1 MDDQEMVEFVKEAF
15 EGEEIDMDYEFDA
28 PRFYDFT
35 RLETD
40 WEAEEAED
48 WFRYAGSYPSSP
60 FIVRLLNWHKGNS
73 LEETTDTSV
82 EFKDVECIKCAS
94 IESKNSMEAEG
105 SSIEDDSN
113 RGVKCSNKMDQDT
126 PKAKTKSSV
135 KSTSI
140 SRSSTLM
147 KPTASQLAK
156 QKQRRHEV
164 RQAHSNRLLRR
175 VEKKLGK
182 VAENSPSSPL
192 FDSVATKRQKLEAGY
207 VRMVSQLKHQPLW
220 LHKSPKKVGAAVTS
234 PNGRSKVTIPREPNL
249 ETAQRAQRRRY
260 KTIAKD
266 GEQAKII
273 KEPPWTLPKKSTP
286 QAKEF
291 QVFYFRTSQRAKQST
306 VDNVTNTPISSC
318 LSPTEA
324 TEIKGPNSASAKS
337 DKCKV
342 LSLKKK
348 TLSSKEGT
356 GVIPNIKQ
364 ESRLPSPRELKF
376 DKRFMKEPPTDL
388 FSKLSLAPDAHH
400 NAKPELKTAYAC

>member
-1 MDDQEMVEFVKEAF
+1 MDDEEMVEFALEAL

-28 PRFYDFT
+28 PKFFDFT

-48 WFRYAGSYPSSP
+48 WFRCAGSYPSSP
-60 FIVRLLNWHKGNS
+60 FILRLLNWHKGNS
-73 LEETTDTSV
+73 PEETATTSV
-82 EFKDVECIKCAS
+82 EVEDVECIRYESNESSS
-94 IESKNSMEAEG
+94 IEAEG
-105 SSIEDDSN
+105 SSLEDDSIK
-113 RGVKCSNKMDQDT
+113 GVNCSNKMDQDS
-126 PKAKTKSSV
+126 PKAKTKSSI
-135 KSTSI
+135 KSPTL

-156 QKQRRHEV
+156 QIQRRREV
-164 RQAHSNRLLRR
+164 REPHSSRLSRR
-175 VEKKLGK
+175 DEKKLGK
-182 VAENSPSSPL
+182 VAESSLSSPL

-207 VRMVSQLKHQPLW
+207 LRKVSHLKHQPLW
-220 LHKSPKKVGAAVTS
+220 LHKSPNNRT
-234 PNGRSKVTIPREPNL
+234 KVTIPREPNL

-260 KTIAKD
+260 KTNGKD
-266 GEQAKII
+266 GEQPKIF
-273 KEPPWTLPKKSTP
+273 KEPPWTLSKKSTP

-291 QVFYFRTSQRAKQST
+291 QVCHFRTSQRAKHST

-324 TEIKGPNSASAKS
+324 TEIKGPKSAFHKS

-356 GVIPNIKQ
+356 GVLPNIKQ
-364 ESRLPSPRELKF
+364 EGRQPSPRELKF
-376 DKRFMKEPPTDL
+376 TTDKRFIKEPPTDL
-388 FSKLSLAPDAHH
+388 FSKLSLAPEPHH
-400 NAKPELKTAYAC
+400 NSKPELKTAYAC